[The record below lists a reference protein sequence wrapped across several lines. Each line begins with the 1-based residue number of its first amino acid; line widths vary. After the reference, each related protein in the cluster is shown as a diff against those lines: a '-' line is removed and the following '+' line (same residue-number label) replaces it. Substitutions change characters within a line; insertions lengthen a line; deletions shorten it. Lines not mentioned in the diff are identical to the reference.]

1 MTKRE
6 LHVGM
11 GTAEKFGK
19 AFINAWKQGEQGTAK
34 EIQAERIY
42 FLELS
47 TLLGTLT
54 QKRLEI
60 LQALQHQ
67 PGITTYKLAKRLGRH
82 YKNVHTDVKLLK
94 EVGLIAT
101 DNEGSKLWV
110 PFSKIQA
117 EIDLAA

>member
-6 LHVGM
+6 LHIGT

-19 AFINAWKQGEQGTAK
+19 AFIDAWKQGEQGAAQ
-34 EIQAERIY
+34 EIQAEHIY
-42 FLELS
+42 FLELP

-54 QKRLEI
+54 EKRLEI
-60 LQALQHQ
+60 LQTLQHQ
-67 PGITTYKLAKRLGRH
+67 PGITTYELAKRLGRH

-94 EVGLIAT
+94 ETGLVVT
-101 DNEGSKLWV
+101 DDEGSKLWV
-110 PFSKIQA
+110 PFSKIRA